1 MKLMIM
7 SVFFR
12 VIPWQMRFIGSYFV
26 IPAKSGIQGFEELDY
41 SLRSSFEPPYG
52 RSMRSALLSGIRRND
67 VAPYFPATSPHRYL
81 CNCI

>member
-26 IPAKSGIQGFEELDY
+26 IPAKSGIQGFEELD
-41 SLRSSFEPPYG
+41 F
-52 RSMRSALLSGIRRND
+52 GIRRND
-67 VAPYFPATSPHRYL
+67 AAPYFPATSPHRYL